1 MVLRQGAAIRSA
13 MITSPCI
20 ARDAGNATVSDV
32 LAVAADDCAT
42 SDGLCCVDTCEDW
55 APCNGALTGST
66 ESTLACVF
74 VAETSEFAE
83 DADPGFVP
91 SPILFVFCSWIRSFE
106 RAWGFVRILSIAM
119 LISDATLISGI
130 CKVLPVPLFDS

>member
-1 MVLRQGAAIRSA
+1 
-13 MITSPCI
+13 
-20 ARDAGNATVSDV
+20 
-32 LAVAADDCAT
+32 
-42 SDGLCCVDTCEDW
+42 
-55 APCNGALTGST
+55 
-66 ESTLACVF
+66 